1 MQDHWG
7 KVHGDLKD
15 IYEEIS
21 APDGAKPKGGED
33 KAAASAKKVRQAI
46 YDIRYRSGQKNLPL
60 NKVYQDYMQGSGM
73 DPKERALVK
82 AKIASSSQKEEYQ
95 FEYHM
100 STLQFDEQT

>member
-1 MQDHWG
+1 MQDHWS

-15 IYEEIS
+15 IYEEIA
-21 APDGAKPKGGED
+21 APGGAKPEKGED

-73 DPKERALVK
+73 TPYG
-82 AKIASSSQKEEYQ
+82 S
-95 FEYHM
+95 
-100 STLQFDEQT
+100 